1 MQEPLTGTATASLA
15 GVSIVGLYS
24 GMDAGVVIGA
34 FAGAVI
40 FVLSAHDI
48 RLLKRWAYFTVAF
61 AIGILSADFMSSLLS
76 GIIGDREV
84 DRSVGAMF
92 SSAGLVGV
100 LVTISKPGAL
110 TDSINNVINNL
121 IDKFRG
127 GGR

>member
-1 MQEPLTGTATASLA
+1 
-15 GVSIVGLYS
+15 GLYS

-61 AIGILSADFMSSLLS
+61 AIGILGADFMSSLLS

>member
-48 RLLKRWAYFTVAF
+48 RLLKRWAYFTGAF
-61 AIGILSADFMSSLLS
+61 AFGILGADFMSSLLS
-76 GIIGDREV
+76 GIVGDREV

>member
-1 MQEPLTGTATASLA
+1 MNEPLTGTTTASLA
-15 GVSIVGLYS
+15 GVSIVGLFA

-48 RLLKRWAYFTVAF
+48 RLLKRWTYFAVAF
-61 AIGILSADFMSSLLS
+61 LIGIYGADFMSGILS
-76 GIIGDREV
+76 DITGGRDV
-84 DRSVGAMF
+84 DKSVGAMF

-110 TDSINNVINNL
+110 TDGINNLINNL

-127 GGR
+127 GGK